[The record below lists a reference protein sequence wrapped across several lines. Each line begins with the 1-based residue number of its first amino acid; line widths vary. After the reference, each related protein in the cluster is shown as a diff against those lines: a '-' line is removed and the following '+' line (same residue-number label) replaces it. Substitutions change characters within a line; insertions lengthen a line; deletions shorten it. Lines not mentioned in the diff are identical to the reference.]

1 MSIQSISPIFL
12 IPSLTLFA
20 DDGNS
25 EGFQNAGVV
34 LQIDTLIVT
43 NILPQKKSIFEN
55 LCGTLLVIIYK
66 RSLVVCTQALVHYDC
81 MQ

>member
-25 EGFQNAGVV
+25 EGFQNAGVL

-55 LCGTLLVIIYK
+55 LCGTLLVIVYK
-66 RSLVVCTQALVHYDC
+66 REVW
-81 MQ
+81 